1 MPSKSCIVATAAVL
15 ALFIVF
21 ALPSFVIQGVAEITT
36 PYSTMTANMRGFTRV
51 EEGAILTDSKIE
63 FLNKVATITGP
74 NAVIANTPYDGSCF
88 AKGVANLNL
97 LFCNDENYTELTTSS
112 WAIDL
117 RSNLCNYTS
126 SNSTRANVSS
136 KNIQYVLR
144 LEADEKN
151 MKAWYPGFEQ
161 QNWTGILSITEK
173 TPGFEL
179 VLQTGNM
186 ALYKITN

>member
-1 MPSKSCIVATAAVL
+1 
-15 ALFIVF
+15 
-21 ALPSFVIQGVAEITT
+21 
-36 PYSTMTANMRGFTRV
+36 MRGFTRV
-51 EEGAILTDSKIE
+51 EEGAILTNSKIE
-63 FLNKVATITGP
+63 FLNKVAKITGP

-97 LFCNDENYTELTTSS
+97 LFCNDENYTELTTSN

-126 SNSTRANVSS
+126 SNSTRANVRS

-144 LEADEKN
+144 LEADERIL
-151 MKAWYPGFEQ
+151 KAWYPAFEQ
-161 QNWTGILSITEK
+161 SNWTGILSITET

-179 VLQTGNM
+179 VLQTGDM
-186 ALYKITN
+186 VLYKITN

>member
-1 MPSKSCIVATAAVL
+1 
-15 ALFIVF
+15 
-21 ALPSFVIQGVAEITT
+21 
-36 PYSTMTANMRGFTRV
+36 MTANMRGFTRV

-97 LFCNDENYTELTTSS
+97 LFCNDENYTELTTSN

-117 RSNLCNYTS
+117 RSNLCNYVG
-126 SNSTRANVSS
+126 SNSTMKIVREKDV
-136 KNIQYVLR
+136 QYVLS
-144 LEADEKN
+144 LEESERV
-151 MKAWYPGFEQ
+151 MQTWYPSFEPSD
-161 QNWTGILSITEK
+161 WIGLTEIRDS

-179 VLQTGNM
+179 VLHEGNM
-186 ALYKITN
+186 SLYKINAA